1 MRGRFLNSHQSISPP
16 NQSMRLII
24 NTSRPRKD
32 ILFSKVRSNPE
43 IRVPIKVTDKTPITM
58 PNAVKIERDLFPKIE
73 PSEIRRFSQ
82 KSPNMVSY
90 TEVTEDHRD
99 IN

>member
-1 MRGRFLNSHQSISPP
+1 
-16 NQSMRLII
+16 
-24 NTSRPRKD
+24 
-32 ILFSKVRSNPE
+32 
-43 IRVPIKVTDKTPITM
+43 M